1 MHWNPRQAR
10 FTLLLFL
17 LIFAAGQVKVYLA
30 RPVYPD
36 LDQIQASWPPDGHI
50 VDSTVLKNK
59 SLEVFSQGTTI
70 NEAVSELGLEPDPS
84 GSGFCLPRAGTLY
97 RGAGGWS
104 VRPMTQ
110 RQRWVWRIPMDLY
123 RCQPEDLQRI
133 KGIGPSMA
141 MKIYRFV
148 QNTGYLNSVSDLYK
162 VPGIG
167 VRKLEELGKE
177 LEIP

>member
-17 LIFAAGQVKVYLA
+17 LIFTAGQVKAYLA

-70 NEAVSELGLEPDPS
+70 NEAVSELGAGQIVLAR
-84 GSGFCLPRAGTLY
+84 LPKFPRLLLPHLKERNVEFQIVETADGAALLHA
-97 RGAGGWS
+97 RG
-104 VRPMTQ
+104 
-110 RQRWVWRIPMDLY
+110 L
-123 RCQPEDLQRI
+123 
-133 KGIGPSMA
+133 
-141 MKIYRFV
+141 
-148 QNTGYLNSVSDLYK
+148 
-162 VPGIG
+162 
-167 VRKLEELGKE
+167 
-177 LEIP
+177 